1 MFRFR
6 MRVVIPLVV
15 LMVLGLLVPPSH
27 AVLVFYLSRAAFNA
41 AAPGLP
47 IEDFEEANVAPGT
60 IVSMDGDLDKN
71 TSNAY
76 FAPGEILDGLRLREA
91 PPRASDG
98 IAITGA
104 GHAGV
109 PSIAT
114 FANFFVDTY
123 NMFFYNNDTTAVG
136 VDLHSAFDPSTLE
149 ISIFGLG
156 DVLLGMTRSPA
167 TPGGVFWGVSSDD
180 IITRINL
187 SSLTGQSEGVDNV
200 AFGLPQ
206 QVPEPS
212 ALALLA
218 TALVLFL
225 NTRVRRVEIAA

>member
-60 IVSMDGDLDKN
+60 VVGMDGDLDKN
-71 TSNAY
+71 TSNAF

-91 PPRASDG
+91 PPEASRG

-104 GHAGV
+104 GFAGV

-136 VDLHSAFDPSTLE
+136 VDLHSIFDPSTLE

-187 SSLTGQSEGVDNV
+187 SSLTDQAEGVDNV
-200 AFGLPQ
+200 AFGMPQ
-206 QVPEPS
+206 EVPEAS
-212 ALALLA
+212 ALLLLGSGLLA
-218 TALVLFL
+218 AFGAS
-225 NTRVRRVEIAA
+225 RRRFVVA